1 MTLCYPA
8 MLYLILNI
16 IFVILKAFSSK
27 FQIGAFV
34 LNLII
39 LVVWVYLLNYLCSKG
54 YTTFSWIIVLLPYL
68 FIAIFLGYGFVS
80 SEEIKNNLLYGIE
93 PEVNF

>member
-1 MTLCYPA
+1 MNLCIPA
-8 MLYLILNI
+8 MLYLIIYI
-16 IFVILKAFSSK
+16 IIEIFKGFSVQ

-39 LVVWVYLLNYLCSKG
+39 MLVWVYLLNYLCSKG
-54 YTTFSWIIVLLPYL
+54 YTTFSWIIFLLPYI

-80 SEEIKNNLLYGIE
+80 LEEIKSNLLYGIE